1 MANPKSLVNFKK
13 GHDERRNMKGR
24 PPAPPD
30 LKELIMQEVG
40 EEGLA
45 KIVKAAEARA
55 LKGDT
60 RAMDLLFNR
69 LYGQPRQ
76 HIEHKV
82 EPETLQPVINIIQ
95 GNAPPQARDELDNV

>member
-1 MANPKSLVNFKK
+1 MSNPASLKPFKK
-13 GHDERRNMKGR
+13 GEDSRRNVKGR
-24 PPAPPD
+24 PPSPPD

-45 KIVKAAEARA
+45 KIVRAAEARA

-60 RAMDLLFNR
+60 RAIDLLFNR

-76 HIEHKV
+76 QLEHKV
-82 EPETLQPVINIIQ
+82 EMEPLQPIINIIQ
-95 GNAPPQARDELDNV
+95 GNAPPQAKDEIENV